1 MTQQLPTCIGVRGH
15 IFQGALFTMVLTW
28 MACGMRSD
36 LIHASADDQGDGGG
50 PGGAAGAGGFVVNG
64 TGGHASNGGTGGGAS
79 SGRGGS
85 STGGVATTGPASG
98 GVTTVAQGGSG
109 GSRSGGS
116 GGSRSGGSGG
126 SRNGG
131 SGGSG
136 NGGSGGSRNGGSGG
150 HASGGSGSG
159 GRSGTG
165 GATFMTPDASPRAD
179 AVEAPPPTG
188 TPTVDPN
195 SGYTTIATG
204 TVVMSGYVSSSAS
217 GSGSTIGLTY
227 NANSFCASGSV
238 GASTTFKSWAV
249 VGFNVNQ
256 SQSGVSGST
265 EPLPLTGSELT
276 ISYVNHAGST
286 LEFQLWDGTNFW
298 CYFLPPSTSTAFATI
313 PFSKLNTACWD
324 GSGTPFTSGTAITS
338 VQLVVPGSATSA
350 TPFDYC
356 FLGLTTK

>member
-1 MTQQLPTCIGVRGH
+1 MTRQMTTCAITCRY
-15 IFQGALFTMVLTW
+15 IFQGALLIMGLTW

-36 LIHASADDQGDGGG
+36 LIPASADQGDGGT
-50 PGGAAGAGGFVVNG
+50 PGAGGSAVTGNGGHVG
-64 TGGHASNGGTGGGAS
+64 TGGTTSAGGDTI
-79 SGRGGS
+79 SGKGGS
-85 STGGVATTGPASG
+85 STGGMATTKPASG
-98 GVTTVAQGGSG
+98 GSTTVAQGGSG

-116 GGSRSGGSGG
+116 GGHASGG
-126 SRNGG
+126 NG
-131 SGGSG
+131 G
-136 NGGSGGSRNGGSGG
+136 NGGSGGHASGGSGG

-165 GATFMTPDASPRAD
+165 GTTVTNPDASPRAD
-179 AVEAPPPTG
+179 ALEVAPTPIG
-188 TPTVDPN
+188 TPTLDPN

-227 NANSFCASGSV
+227 NATSFCASGSV
-238 GASTTFKSWAV
+238 GVSTTYKSWAV
-249 VGFNVNQ
+249 VSFNVNQ

-265 EPLPLTGSELT
+265 EPLPLTGSE
-276 ISYVNHAGST
+276 IAVSYANPAGST

-298 CYFLPPSTSTAFATI
+298 CYYLPPSTGTTTTNI

-356 FLGLTTK
+356 FLGLTIK